1 MNESLE
7 GMNQKERLHEFFT
20 QYVKPTG
27 RLSYD
32 PDGNIS
38 FATMKEA
45 VALLL
50 ENHVFESDYEMKMEA
65 LREFEVI
72 IPYELFEKDG

>member
-1 MNESLE
+1 MNASLE

-20 QYVKPTG
+20 QYVHPTC
-27 RLSYD
+27 RESYD
-32 PDGNIS
+32 SDGYIS

-50 ENHVFESDYEMKMEA
+50 ENHVFESAYEMKMEA
-65 LREFEVI
+65 LKEFEVI
-72 IPYELFEKDG
+72 IPDALF